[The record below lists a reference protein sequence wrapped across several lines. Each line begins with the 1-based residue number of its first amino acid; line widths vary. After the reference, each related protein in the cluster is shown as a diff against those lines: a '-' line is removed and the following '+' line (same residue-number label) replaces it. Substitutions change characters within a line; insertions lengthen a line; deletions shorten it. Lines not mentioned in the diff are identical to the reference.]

1 MAAALLTAALLPA
14 AAGAARAEP
23 DGDDTERLVL
33 GSFREA
39 DNADAWARELGQA
52 SGYPFTVSLV
62 ERSDGAW
69 YRVVSAPLDPASAE
83 ALGTWAAARGHAV
96 WREPAAAPSEPSESE
111 EISGRIVEED
121 SAGASEAVAADVFRT
136 VEAEPAET
144 AESAAPAA
152 VPGAEVHADFDLGVQ
167 TRGFSHTGLDGQ
179 DRFQPS
185 VSARFEYRRAWDDD
199 RSRLVITPFARYD
212 AVDDERTHADLREL
226 YWSRVGDDWEF
237 HLGAR
242 QIFWGVTEF
251 KHLVDVIN
259 QTDLVE
265 DVDGEDKLGQPMAQ
279 ISLVRDWGII
289 DAFLLLGFRERTFPG
304 PDGRL
309 RGLPPVDTDHPEYVS
324 GAENQRID
332 GAVRWSHYVG
342 PVSFGLYHFSG
353 TDRDPH
359 FLPELQPDG
368 LILRPLYDVIDQTG
382 FDGQAI
388 FGDWAFKLE
397 AMTRT
402 GSADQRRFEAYTV
415 GFERTLVGVF
425 GGGGDLGLVVEYM
438 YDERDEAAYNTLFEH
453 DVALGA
459 RWQANDLADTA
470 ALLGVILDTE
480 TDEYVITLEASRRLG
495 AAWTASLEGRVFGGA
510 PDSGL
515 PLIEALLDGDIKS
528 VLLQDDDYVQ
538 LEITRYF

>member
-1 MAAALLTAALLPA
+1 MRALCLSAALAGLPVAPGMVLAAA
-14 AAGAARAEP
+14 AE
-23 DGDDTERLVL
+23 DGHVGTVRLVL
-33 GSFREA
+33 GSFRA
-39 DNADAWARELGQA
+39 RDNADGWALELSRS
-52 SGYPFTVSLV
+52 SGYPFAVSAV
-62 ERSDGAW
+62 QRDDGDW

-83 ALGTWAAARGHAV
+83 ALGTWAEAHGHAL
-96 WREPAAAPSEPSESE
+96 WRKPAAEPHT
-111 EISGRIVEED
+111 GAGDV
-121 SAGASEAVAADVFRT
+121 SAAAAEVVSADVFRT
-136 VEAEPAET
+136 VEAER
-144 AESAAPAA
+144 AESAERAAPAG

-185 VSARFEYRRAWDDD
+185 VSARFEYRRAWNDD
-199 RSRLVITPFARYD
+199 RSRLVVTPFLRYD

-226 YWSRVGDDWEF
+226 YWSQVGDDWEF

-259 QTDLVE
+259 QTDFVE

-279 ISLVRDWGII
+279 VSLVRDWGII

-309 RGLPPVDTDHPEYVS
+309 RGLPPVDTDHAEFVS
-324 GAENQRID
+324 GAENKRID
-332 GAVRWSHYVG
+332 GAIRWSHYVG

-359 FLPELQPDG
+359 FLPELQADG
-368 LILRPLYDVIDQTG
+368 IVLKPVYDVIDQTG

-388 FGDWAFKLE
+388 FGDWTFKLE
-397 AMTRT
+397 AMSRT

-415 GFERTLVGVF
+415 GFERTLVGVL

-438 YDERDEAAYNTLFEH
+438 HDERDELAYNTLFEH

-470 ALLGVILDTE
+470 ALFGVILDTR
-480 TDEYVITLEASRRLG
+480 TDEYVISLEASRRLG
-495 AAWTASLEGRVFGGA
+495 ATWTASLEGRVFGGA
-510 PDSGL
+510 PDAGL

-528 VLLQDDDYVQ
+528 VMLQDDDYVQ